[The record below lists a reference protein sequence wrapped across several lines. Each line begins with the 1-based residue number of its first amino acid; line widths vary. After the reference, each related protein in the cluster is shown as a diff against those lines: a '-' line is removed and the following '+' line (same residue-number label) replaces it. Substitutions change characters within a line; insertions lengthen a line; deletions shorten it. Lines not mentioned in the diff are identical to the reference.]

1 MPVGAL
7 ITAGATIG
15 GALLSG
21 SAQKKAAGKAAD
33 TAAQNTQQNN
43 ALTREIYGQNSANL
57 QPFMQSGVAAG
68 GQLNSLLGGDSSAF
82 DKFRQSTNYDF
93 RLGEGMKALN
103 QGYAARGLLESGAA
117 MKGITRYGQDFASNE
132 LGNYMDLLGRQQNV
146 GLSGANALAGVGTNM
161 VNAVTNNNN
170 SAASAAAN
178 AALING
184 NAQGQMYGQIGNAL
198 GQFAGSIGSSY
209 GRAPEPKW
217 VPPINPYVIS
227 M

>member
-21 SAQKKAAGKAAD
+21 SAQKKAAGKASD
-33 TAAQNTQQNN
+33 TAAQNTAANN

-57 QPFMQSGVAAG
+57 QPFMQSGQQAG
-68 GQLNSLLGGDSSAF
+68 GQLNSLLGGDSGAF

-93 RLGEGMKALN
+93 RLNEGMKGLN
-103 QGYAARGLLESGAA
+103 QGYAARGMLESGAA
-117 MKGITRYGQDFASNE
+117 MKGITRYGQEFASNE

-161 VNAVTNNNN
+161 VNAVTANNNLAATARGDSLIQGGN
-170 SAASAAAN
+170 SQAAMYGNIAGG
-178 AALING
+178 ING
-184 NAQGQMYGQIGNAL
+184 LM
-198 GQFAGSIGSSY
+198 SSY
-209 GRAPEPKW
+209 QNNPSEPKW
-217 VPPINPYVIS
+217 VPPINPYVIG